1 MAKVFRLLLQTVK
14 AALQP
19 YRVEILDLESDRQIT
34 HKAWT
39 QVYDVRPDMEF
50 WEEWSKATLEEKET
64 IYSNMVYALDSKED
78 EYDYED

>member
-1 MAKVFRLLLQTVK
+1 MTREEEMNLTVS
-14 AALQP
+14 
-19 YRVEILDLESDRQIT
+19 DL
-34 HKAWT
+34 HKFA
-39 QVYDVRPDMEF
+39 YDVRPGMEF